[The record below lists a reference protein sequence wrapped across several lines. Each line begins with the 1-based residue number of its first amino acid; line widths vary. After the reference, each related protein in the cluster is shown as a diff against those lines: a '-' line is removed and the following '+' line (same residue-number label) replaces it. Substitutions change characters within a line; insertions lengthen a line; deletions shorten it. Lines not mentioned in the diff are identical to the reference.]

1 MPLRHWCRESF
12 NVGLV
17 YVWLVFHWLTDAR
30 MCCRRK
36 CWTRLVIWTFEFVF
50 EFCDFV
56 RDAEGSICLHKEL
69 FSYSFFACISV
80 VCGWYLTKRWIL
92 SERSRVGAWGKFDAK
107 TQQQIVRI
115 GTKMA
120 PKSTNKFSTIHQQ
133 IDPNSIRKAHGGVLG
148 RAGPQTR
155 KI

>member
-1 MPLRHWCRESF
+1 MLSQEVLDA
-12 NVGLV
+12 VGNM
-17 YVWLVFHWLTDAR
+17 DSCASAQS
-30 MCCRRK
+30 
-36 CWTRLVIWTFEFVF
+36 VF

-120 PKSTNKFSTIHQQ
+120 PKSTN
-133 IDPNSIRKAHGGVLG
+133 
-148 RAGPQTR
+148 
-155 KI
+155 